1 MVRNARCGTCSSE
14 AERHRELA
22 RNTRQIVSITIGKG
36 VLSTAWEK
44 KKFELPRKGHVE
56 ACGRATVLLL
66 GRAFTNHLS
75 FHPSESRRMQC
86 EYGFPQIKKKKG
98 ACCQAPTHAR
108 AGWAQTSRTSP
119 RNNPNTSEQTRMMGF
134 GELDCTMF
142 CVSNKCNRRRAP

>member
-1 MVRNARCGTCSSE
+1 MILSRFRLMAALPRVPLMLLRAVYSGSREAE

-22 RNTRQIVSITIGKG
+22 RNTRHIVSRTIGKG
-36 VLSTAWEK
+36 VLSTAWK
-44 KKFELPRKGHVE
+44 KKVFQVPNKEHVE
-56 ACGRATVLLL
+56 ACGRATV
-66 GRAFTNHLS
+66 
-75 FHPSESRRMQC
+75 ESYNLC
-86 EYGFPQIKKKKG
+86 LTTIIDYYAG

-108 AGWAQTSRTSP
+108 AGWAHTSRTSP